1 MTHALSRLF
10 SACQLLARFPR
21 DERANVA
28 PIFAIAVIPILGL
41 TGTAVDYSNANA
53 ARTALQAALDSTAL
67 TLSKEA
73 NGLNQTQL
81 NEKATQYFTAN
92 ISNSEAK
99 NIVVTPVFTTPQ
111 AGNFVLNISASA
123 TVDLRFMKVFGQ
135 SSLPISSSTEVK
147 WGIKRLELALVL
159 DNTGSMAQSSKMTH
173 LKTAAHNLLTTLKNA
188 AKKTGDVKVAIIPF
202 DVTVKP
208 GNSYKDQFW
217 IDFNQNG
224 ISKNSWEGCV
234 QDRDRN
240 AGGVAVN
247 NNTKDT
253 TPVDNDDH
261 TWFPAVQCG
270 SLVTLMP
277 LTDVFEQAGFDNLNL
292 KIDAMTPAGNTNTTI
307 GLVWGW
313 HALTSNLPLTQGA
326 APALDLDKV
335 IIMLTDGDN
344 TQDRWSNTQTQIDDR
359 MKMACDNVK
368 APGNNIKIY
377 TVRVING
384 NANLL
389 RDCATNPSMY
399 YDVDQASELN
409 SVFSSIAQQLATLRI
424 SK

>member
-1 MTHALSRLF
+1 MKQALSRLS
-10 SACQLLARFPR
+10 SAWLSLLSFRR

-28 PIFAIAVIPILGL
+28 PMFAIAVIPILGL
-41 TGTAVDYSNANA
+41 TGAAVDYSSANA
-53 ARTALQAALDSTAL
+53 ARTAMQAALDTTAL
-67 TLSKEA
+67 MLSKEA
-73 NGLNQTQL
+73 NGLTQTQL
-81 NEKATQYFTAN
+81 NDKATQYFSAN
-92 ISNSEAK
+92 ITNTEAQ
-99 NIVVTPVFTTPQ
+99 NIAVTPLFSTPQ
-111 AGNFVLNISASA
+111 AGNFVLNVSANAS
-123 TVDLRFMKVFGQ
+123 VKLRFMSLFGQ
-135 SSLPISSSTEVK
+135 SSIPISSSIEIK
-147 WGIKRLELALVL
+147 WGIKKLELAMVL

-188 AKKTGDVKVAIIPF
+188 AKKAGDVKVAIIPF

-208 GNSYKDQFW
+208 GTSYKDEFW
-217 IDFNQNG
+217 IDFNQND

-234 QDRDRN
+234 QDRDKTS
-240 AGGVAVN
+240 GIN

-253 TPVDNDDH
+253 TPVQGDDH

-277 LTDVFEQAGFDNLNL
+277 LTDVFEATNFQNLND

-326 APALDLDKV
+326 APAPDLDKV

-344 TQDRWSNTQTQIDDR
+344 TQDRWSNSGSDIDAR
-359 MKMACDNVK
+359 MSMACENAK
-368 APGNNIKIY
+368 APGSNIKIY

-384 NANLL
+384 NSTLL
-389 RDCATNPSMY
+389 RNCATKPTMY
-399 YDVDQASELN
+399 YDVQQASELN
-409 SVFSSIAQQLATLRI
+409 NVFSSIAQQLATLRI

>member
-1 MTHALSRLF
+1 MIHALSRLA
-10 SACQLLARFPR
+10 SACQFLSRFPR

-53 ARTALQAALDSTAL
+53 ARTAMQAALDTTAL
-67 TLSKEA
+67 ILSKEA
-73 NGLNQTQL
+73 NGLTQTQL
-81 NEKATQYFTAN
+81 NDKATQYFDAN
-92 ISNSEAK
+92 ITNTEVK
-99 NIVVTPVFTTPQ
+99 NRTVTPVFSTPQ
-111 AGNFVLNISASA
+111 AGNFVLSISVTAN
-123 TVDLRFMKVFGQ
+123 TDLRFMSIFGQ
-135 SSLPISSSTEVK
+135 TSLPISSSTEVR
-147 WGIKRLELALVL
+147 WGIKKLELAMVL

-173 LKTAAHNLLTTLKNA
+173 LKTASHNLLTTLKNA
-188 AKKTGDVKVAIIPF
+188 AKKAGDVKVSIIPF

-217 IDFNQNG
+217 IDFNQND

-234 QDRDRN
+234 EDRDRN
-240 AGGVAVN
+240 PNSVN

-253 TPVDNDDH
+253 TPVDGDDH
-261 TWFPAVQCG
+261 TYFPAVQCG
-270 SLVTLMP
+270 SLATLMP
-277 LTDVFEQAGFDNLNL
+277 LTDVFESTGFQALND

-313 HALTSNLPLTQGA
+313 HSLTSNLPLTQGA
-326 APALDLDKV
+326 APAPDLDKV

-344 TQDRWSNTQTQIDDR
+344 TQDRWSNSGSDIDAR
-359 MKMACDNVK
+359 MGAACANVK
-368 APGNNIKIY
+368 AANIKVY

-384 NANLL
+384 NSTLL
-389 RDCATNPSMY
+389 RNCATSPTMY
-399 YDVDQASELN
+399 YDVDQASDLN

>member
-10 SACQLLARFPR
+10 SACPLLARFR
-21 DERANVA
+21 LDQRANVA

-41 TGTAVDYSNANA
+41 TGTAVDYSSANA

-73 NGLNQTQL
+73 NGLTQTQL

-111 AGNFVLNISASA
+111 AGNFVLNIAASA

-147 WGIKRLELALVL
+147 WGIKKLELALVL

-173 LKTAAHNLLTTLKNA
+173 LKTASHNLLTTLKNA
-188 AKKTGDVKVAIIPF
+188 AKKLGDVKVAIIPF

-208 GNSYKDQFW
+208 GTSYKDEFW
-217 IDFNQNG
+217 IDYNQND

-234 QDRDRN
+234 EDRDRN

-253 TPVDNDDH
+253 TPVSTDDH

-277 LTDVFEQAGFDNLNL
+277 LTDVFDQTSFDNLNG

-313 HALTSNLPLTQGA
+313 HALTSNLALTQGA
-326 APALDLDKV
+326 TPAPDLDKV

-344 TQDRWSNTQTQIDDR
+344 TQDRWSNSGSDIDLR

-389 RDCATNPSMY
+389 RDCATKPSMY